1 MKANELMIGG
11 YFRVNRDGLCI
22 KKGTIVRIVG
32 IDGEAKLEE
41 KGLVCAV
48 HCHPLDREQFD
59 GGIWLAYLD
68 PIPLT
73 PEILKKNGITLLEV
87 GDNGVATPA
96 KNRNRYE
103 KWQIHTKWKDTYLW
117 YDRATKRW
125 NLYDMNGAQF
135 TNVHQMQH
143 ALLLCEIEK
152 EIEL

>member
-32 IDGEAKLEE
+32 IDGEDKLEG

-48 HCHPLDREQFD
+48 HCHPLDREQYD

-73 PEILKKNGITLLEV
+73 PEILEKNGFGYVESDSELSHYYPGEPFYCADIDFHIGTDRRGHFWLNY
-87 GDNGVATPA
+87 DNNSIYGL
-96 KNRNRYE
+96 R
-103 KWQIHTKWKDTYLW
+103 
-117 YDRATKRW
+117 
-125 NLYDMNGAQF
+125 F
-135 TNVHQMQH
+135 VHELQH
-143 ALLLCEIEK
+143 AFRLCGIEK
-152 EIEL
+152 EIIL